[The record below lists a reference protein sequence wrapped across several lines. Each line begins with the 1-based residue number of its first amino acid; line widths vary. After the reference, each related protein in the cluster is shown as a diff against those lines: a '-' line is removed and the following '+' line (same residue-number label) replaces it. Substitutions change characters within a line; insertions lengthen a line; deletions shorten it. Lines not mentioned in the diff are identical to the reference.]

1 MSRSSSQIS
10 KLFSK
15 TLLYGTTFLLG
26 AAFAG
31 RSLMRRGRATHT
43 VGLGLSGK
51 LTVVSNPPLPANGFF
66 RPGREFPILARHATA
81 LRTYEMERDFR
92 SMSIKLATSEST
104 QSLDLVMNT
113 GNVQGFWHGANFIRG
128 AIGGAL
134 GEFGRRWYINNN
146 PPAFKNVN
154 AGIRR
159 SPDSFTQ
166 ISYYAAIS
174 FEFFALD
181 TSRHLVR
188 FRVIPENRQ
197 EDSGISAG
205 EDLERPW
212 HEERSPEEDRG
223 CYWLSEEA
231 RARIGS
237 GKKMNYILQV
247 QSRPFTEESQA
258 YNIGREWEPSDY
270 PWNDLARITLDRLL
284 DPEVTEGLTFRIDH
298 QPTCLSIPVADS
310 PWDYRSI
317 GWMRPRIYRCLQ
329 ALRGSIQKL
338 RRLVLNSTVPKW
350 DREAVTDEHEW
361 RRPQSFTTLLEL
373 KEEGE
378 KELIEEL
385 MQKGDPH
392 KNQHVASLQKVRSL
406 HFLRM
411 QVVHLDKPCLLID
424 LVHDRS
430 IDAHLDELFLHEG
443 HWLEALLK
451 KYVAFEGSMRRAM
464 LNGRVSAQTFHT
476 GDRSG
481 KAVDV
486 LSEHRLREAVNSFL
500 DSNLRLGLWR
510 PDASA
515 ETIRIAIRS
524 HILSLSDPSL
534 PFRRRDRRT
543 LRAVLKK
550 FFHAVISFLNPW
562 SGLLHDEVRKWLLP
576 KGKRVSV
583 LRRIGSELLLAFHFA
598 WTYIPT
604 RWFLWQ
610 VRRMEKLE
618 AKNNRTLS
626 KPRNYQQ
633 VVDREGFQIQNPLT
647 VVGVVKQNGIRPWL
661 LNRILAGANDASS
674 QLWDQG
680 ELARINTIHT
690 ARIIHLKLEGRLIFM
705 SDYDGSWERY
715 LSDFLSVG
723 ATAVVPIFSHL
734 EECPQTKNLFD
745 PTPGFAEKFR
755 EFIRH
760 YQEPVLLWYSAWPTL
775 SLKNR
780 LANARLRDGL
790 FVEHMSEKQ
799 AAEWAKV
806 VL

>member
-1 MSRSSSQIS
+1 MSRSSSYLS
-10 KLFSK
+10 RLFNK

-51 LTVVSNPPLPANGFF
+51 LTVVDNPPLPANGFF
-66 RPGREFPILARHATA
+66 RAGREFPILVRHAIA
-81 LRTYEMERDFR
+81 LRSDEMERDFR
-92 SMSIKLATSEST
+92 SMAIKLSGSEST
-104 QSLDLVMNT
+104 QALDLVMNT

-134 GEFGRRWYINNN
+134 GEFGRRWYIKNN
-146 PPAFKNVN
+146 PPAFDNIN

-174 FEFFALD
+174 FEFVALD
-181 TSRHLVR
+181 TTHHLVR

-197 EDSGISAG
+197 EDSGISVG
-205 EDLERPW
+205 KDLERPW
-212 HEERSPEEDRG
+212 HEERSPNEYRG

-231 RARIGS
+231 RARIRS

-247 QSRPFTEESQA
+247 QSRPITQDPQA
-258 YNIGREWEPSDY
+258 YDIGREWEPSEF
-270 PWNDLARITLDRLL
+270 PWNDLARIALDRLL

-317 GWMRPRIYRCLQ
+317 GWMRPRIYRYLQ
-329 ALRGSIQKL
+329 ALRWSIQKL

-350 DREAVTDEHEW
+350 DREGVTDEHEW
-361 RRPQSFTTLLEL
+361 RRPHSFTTLLEV
-373 KEEGE
+373 KKEGE
-378 KELIEEL
+378 SDLIEEL
-385 MQKGDPH
+385 TRKGDSLN
-392 KNQHVASLQKVRSL
+392 NQHAASFRDVRSL

-411 QVVHLDKPCLLID
+411 QVVHLDKPHLLID

-430 IDAHLDELFLHEG
+430 IESHLDEFLLHEE
-443 HWLEALLK
+443 HWLEPLLK
-451 KYVAFEGSMRRAM
+451 KYVAFKGSMRRAL
-464 LNGRVSAQTFHT
+464 LNGQVSAQTFHT

-486 LSEHRLREAVNSFL
+486 LAEQRLREAVNSFL
-500 DSNLRLGLWR
+500 DMNLRLGIWK

-515 ETIRIAIRS
+515 ETIRKAIRS

-543 LRAVLKK
+543 LRAILKK
-550 FFHAVISFLNPW
+550 FFHAVIAFLNPW
-562 SGLLHDEVRKWLLP
+562 SGLLHDEVRRWLLP
-576 KGKRVSV
+576 KRKRVSV
-583 LRRIGSELLLAFHFA
+583 LPRIGSELLLAFHFT
-598 WTYIPT
+598 WTYLPT

-610 VRRMEKLE
+610 VRKMEKIE
-618 AKNNRTLS
+618 AEGNQTLS

-633 VVDREGFQIQNPLT
+633 VVAREEFQIQNPLT
-647 VVGVVKQNGIRPWL
+647 VVGVVKQRGIRPWL
-661 LNRILAGANDASS
+661 LSKILAGANDASC
-674 QLWDQG
+674 QLWDRG
-680 ELARINTIHT
+680 ELAGINTIHT
-690 ARIIHLKLEGRLIFM
+690 ARILQLKRGGQMIFM

-715 LSDFLSVG
+715 LSDFLTVG
-723 ATAVVPIFSHL
+723 AKAVVPIFSNL
-734 EECPQTKNLFD
+734 EDCPATTSLFD
-745 PTPGFAEKFR
+745 PTPGFADKFR
-755 EFIRH
+755 EFIRN
-760 YQEPVLLWYSAWPTL
+760 YQEPVHLWYSAWPTL

-799 AAEWAKV
+799 AAEWAQV